1 MKSEVSLKGTQE
13 GYQLIIPSSASL
25 KDVFDDLKSLTLQMK
40 KDSHAGRKI
49 IFHVKTGQRELT
61 DTEKNMIRDIIEDEF
76 FKISSFES
84 EVMSVE
90 KCLTLQNEMFPTLEV
105 RTVRSGQIVETE
117 GDMLLIGVVHP
128 GGMVRATGSIYIIG
142 ELKGIAH
149 AGINGQESAVVVA
162 NFRYNAQVRIG
173 DNVHVIEKKDQ
184 TEDEDSDTAEF
195 VYVND
200 LHIIEVS
207 SLDNLKTIRPELG
220 KHAGGIYNG

>member
-1 MKSEVSLKGTQE
+1 MKNAVSLKGTKE
-13 GYQLIIPSSASL
+13 GYQLIIQSSASL
-25 KDVFDDLKSLTLQMK
+25 QEVYDDLKSLTVQLK
-40 KDSHAGRKI
+40 KDSHVGREI
-49 IFHVKTGQRELT
+49 EFQVRTGQRELNEE
-61 DTEKNMIRDIIEDEF
+61 EKETISEIVEDEF

-84 EVMSVE
+84 DVTSLE
-90 KCLTLQNEMFPTLEV
+90 KFMKWHEQTSPTLEV

-117 GDMLLIGVVHP
+117 GDMLLIGTVHP
-128 GGMVRATGSIYIIG
+128 GGTVRATGSIFIIG

-149 AGINGQESAVVVA
+149 AGVNGKETAVVVA

-173 DNVHVIEKKDQ
+173 DNVHVIEKKAQ
-184 TEDEDSDTAEF
+184 SKDESADTTEF

-207 SLDNLKTIRPELG
+207 PLENLKAIRPELG

>member
-1 MKSEVSLKGTQE
+1 MKNAISLKGTQE
-13 GYQLIIPSSASL
+13 GYQLIIQSSASL
-25 KDVFDDLKSLTLQMK
+25 SDVYEELESLTLQMK
-40 KDSHAGRKI
+40 KDSHTGREI
-49 IFHVKTGQRELT
+49 LFHVKTGLRELK
-61 DTEKNMIRDIIEDEF
+61 DAEKEKISEIVEDEF

-84 EVMSVE
+84 EVMSLE
-90 KCLTLQNEMFPTLEV
+90 KVMKWHKETSPTLEV
-105 RTVRSGQIVETE
+105 RTVRSGQIVEAE

-149 AGINGQESAVVVA
+149 AGISGKESAVVVA

-173 DNVHVIEKKDQ
+173 DNVHVIEKKNHQ
-184 TEDEDSDTAEF
+184 KDEFSDTTEF

-207 SLDNLKTIRPELG
+207 GLENLKTIRPELG
-220 KHAGGIYNG
+220 KQAGGIYNG

>member
-1 MKSEVSLKGTQE
+1 MKSAISLKGTQE
-13 GYQLIIPSSASL
+13 GYQLIIPSAASL
-25 KDVFDDLKSLTLQMK
+25 SDVYDELESLTLQMK
-40 KDSHAGRKI
+40 KDSHTGREI
-49 IFHVKTGQRELT
+49 SFHVKTGHRELT
-61 DTEKNMIRDIIEDEF
+61 DAEKEVISGIIEDDY

-84 EVMSVE
+84 EVMSME
-90 KCLTLQNEMFPTLEV
+90 KCIQWKKETSPSLEV
-105 RTVRSGQIVETE
+105 RTVRSGQIVEAE

-149 AGINGQESAVVVA
+149 AGIDGKESAVVVA

-173 DNVHVIEKKDQ
+173 DNVHVIEKKNQ
-184 TEDEDSDTAEF
+184 TKDEDSDTTEF

-207 SLDNLKTIRPELG
+207 SLENLKTIRPELG

>member
-1 MKSEVSLKGTQE
+1 MKSTISLKGTQE

-25 KDVFDDLKSLTLQMK
+25 SDVYEELEALTLQMK
-40 KDSHAGRKI
+40 KDSHTGREI
-49 IFHVKTGQRELT
+49 SFHVKTGHRELT
-61 DTEKNMIRDIIEDEF
+61 DTEKEAIAEIIEDDY
-76 FKISSFES
+76 FKITSFES
-84 EVMSVE
+84 DVLTME
-90 KCLTLQNEMFPTLEV
+90 KCIQWQKETSPSLEV
-105 RTVRSGQIVETE
+105 RTVRSGQIVEAE

-149 AGINGQESAVVVA
+149 AGIKGKENAVVVA

-184 TEDEDSDTAEF
+184 TEEENSDATEF

-207 SLDNLKTIRPELG
+207 SLENLKTIRPEIG

>member
-1 MKSEVSLKGTQE
+1 MKSAVSLKGTQE
-13 GYQLIIPSSASL
+13 GYQLIIQSSASL
-25 KDVFDDLKSLTLQMK
+25 QDVYEELETLTLQMK
-40 KDSHAGRKI
+40 KDSHTGRKI
-49 IFHVKTGQRELT
+49 NFHVKTGQRELT
-61 DTEKNMIRDIIEDEF
+61 DAEKEKVSAIVEDEY
-76 FKISSFES
+76 FKVSSFES
-84 EVMSVE
+84 EVLSLE
-90 KCLTLQNEMFPTLEV
+90 KCLQWHKEASPTLEV
-105 RTVRSGQIVETE
+105 RTVRSGQIVEAE

-149 AGINGQESAVVVA
+149 AGVNGKESAVVVA

-184 TEDEDSDTAEF
+184 PMDEDSDTTEF

-207 SLDNLKTIRPELG
+207 SLENLKTIRPEIG

>member
-1 MKSEVSLKGTQE
+1 MKSAVSLKGTKE
-13 GYQLIIPSSASL
+13 GYQLIIQSSASL
-25 KDVFDDLKSLTLQMK
+25 QDVYEDLNTLTLQLK
-40 KDSHAGRKI
+40 KDSHSGREI
-49 IFHVKTGQRELT
+49 EFHVKTGQRELS
-61 DTEKNMIRDIIEDEF
+61 DDEKNEIADIVEDEF
-76 FKISSFES
+76 FKITSFEAD
-84 EVMSVE
+84 VMSLE
-90 KCLTLQNEMFPTLEV
+90 KFMKWHNQTSPTLEV
-105 RTVRSGQIVETE
+105 RTVRSGQIVESE

-128 GGMVRATGSIYIIG
+128 GGTVRATGSIFIIG

-149 AGINGQESAVVVA
+149 AGVDGKESAVVVA

-184 TEDEDSDTAEF
+184 LKDEDSDTIEF

-207 SLDNLKTIRPELG
+207 PLEKLKDIRPEIG